1 MEVIT
6 EHKETS
12 KTLTPISQE
21 TDDPHTVTKPSTEET
36 IGHDDSESVV
46 VTTTAVEETE
56 VSVVNMVQDEEGGH
70 NEVTEREKEG
80 LFGNLVDEDEGL
92 KVNCSENG
100 TSPVMEVDTALAGQN
115 GSFIN
120 SIFEHEEENASA
132 DPMDICPPEQNED
145 GGNEETAVNREDSN
159 GKELASHVEE
169 EDHKFVVGD
178 FVWGKIKNKLWW
190 PGQIYDP
197 SDASDNAASLKHDG
211 ELLVAYFGDRS
222 FSWCS
227 LSQLKPFIDNFQE
240 MSRQSDS
247 KKFVNAVRKV
257 LQEVGRRVELMC
269 KGNTNDKGGVANSG
283 IKKGVRAPKGNTIKV
298 LIDRLEPVELV
309 STLKGYAIMEPGA
322 GLVELEFTVLKSCL
336 TAFYT
341 RNGSSEGETRRAVIG
356 PSSEDGDAKLHQKRK
371 KKSVAE
377 LMGEDE
383 SKVKKAKPSK
393 DKRKALVVTVT
404 VPESDESGGGGDG
417 LEEEAMSPRQRRK
430 SRYLSPPYLSP
441 VGLGRLSVLGSGTG
455 SGSFKEPKTE
465 PEKVPEM
472 AAKQL
477 EDSLKKSSGK
487 KAKEH
492 KKVDAGGSV
501 ANMLDGLL
509 CAALDPSLFV
519 QKEKNLP
526 EIMEL
531 VSSFQGSIFKEGSCK
546 QTGTKKEGEEDTSK
560 KEGEEDTSELGFIK
574 QKLEWMSEM
583 VQMCED
589 SEMNADVKATL
600 YVGLQEVLG
609 KVVKMEGK

>member
-6 EHKETS
+6 EHKETN
-12 KTLTPISQE
+12 KTLSGVTSISQE
-21 TDDPHTVTKPSTEET
+21 TDDPTKHSTEET
-36 IGHDDSESVV
+36 IGDDSGSVV
-46 VTTTAVEETE
+46 VTTTVVEETVKETE
-56 VSVVNMVQDEEGGH
+56 VSVVNMVQDEEGGRSE
-70 NEVTEREKEG
+70 NEVTETEKEG

-115 GSFIN
+115 ESFIN

-145 GGNEETAVNREDSN
+145 GGNEESAVNREDSN
-159 GKELASHVEE
+159 GKELASHVEDE
-169 EDHKFVVGD
+169 EDYKFVVGD

-197 SDASDNAASLKHDG
+197 SDASDNAASLKHEG

-227 LSQLKPFIDNFQE
+227 PSQLKPFIDNFQE
-240 MSRQSDS
+240 MSRQGDS
-247 KKFVNAVRKV
+247 KKFVNAVQKV

-269 KGNTNDKGGVANSG
+269 KGNTNDKGGIANSG
-283 IKKGVRAPKGNTIKV
+283 IKKGARAPKGNTIKV
-298 LIDRLEPVELV
+298 LIERLEPVELV
-309 STLKGYAIMEPGA
+309 STLKGYATMELGA

-341 RNGSSEGETRRAVIG
+341 RNGSSEGEARRAVTG
-356 PSSEDGDAKLHQKRK
+356 PSSEDGDAKLYQKRK

-393 DKRKALVVTVT
+393 DKRKALVVS
-404 VPESDESGGGGDG
+404 VPESDESGGDGGGLG

-441 VGLGRLSVLGSGTG
+441 VGLGRFSVLGSGTG
-455 SGSFKEPKTE
+455 SGSFKEPKTV

-472 AAKQL
+472 AAKQV

-492 KKVDAGGSV
+492 KKADTGGSV
-501 ANMLDGLL
+501 VNLLDGLL
-509 CAALDPSLFV
+509 CAALDPSSFV
-519 QKEKNLP
+519 QNEKNLS

-531 VSSFQGSIFKEGSCK
+531 VSSFRGSIFKEGSCK
-546 QTGTKKEGEEDTSK
+546 KTGTK

-583 VQMCED
+583 VQMCEGG
-589 SEMNADVKATL
+589 EMNADVKATL
-600 YVGLQEVLG
+600 HVGLQEVLG